1 MYRGTVGHTRGSA
14 FVVYEDVYDAKNAV
28 DHLNGFN
35 VNGRY
40 LVVLYYQ
47 QKTDKK
53 PPVPEQESGKKDIES
68 LKQKYHI

>member
-1 MYRGTVGHTRGSA
+1 MGHTRGSA

-47 QKTDKK
+47 QKKTDKK
-53 PPVPEQESGKKDIES
+53 PATTTEEPQQKNVEY
-68 LKQKYHI
+68 LKQKYHV